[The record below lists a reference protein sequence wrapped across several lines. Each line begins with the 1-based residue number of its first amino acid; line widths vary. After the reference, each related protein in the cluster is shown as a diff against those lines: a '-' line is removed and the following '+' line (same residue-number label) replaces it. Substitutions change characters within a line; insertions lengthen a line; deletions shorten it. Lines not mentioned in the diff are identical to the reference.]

1 MATEFLVPSQTYLAS
16 GIHIGM
22 KQKSQHMRRFVYK
35 IRPDG
40 LAVMNL
46 QTIDERIRIAA
57 ALLGRAKSIAVVG
70 RKNISHT
77 AIEKFGEA
85 VGGRVIKG
93 RFMPG
98 TLTNPREKS
107 FFEADIMLVVDPLY
121 DHQAMDEAATAR
133 VPVIAVCGT
142 SNETND
148 IDLII
153 PANNKSAKSLAVLFW
168 ILAREVQKNRGQ
180 LQKDEDFAFKITDF
194 VREGAL
200 DESASAAASEERAA
214 RAPRRGG
221 ARRVTR
227 RR

>member
-46 QTIDERIRIAA
+46 QLIDERIRIAA
-57 ALLGRAKSIAVVG
+57 AHLARAKNVLVVG

-85 VGGRVIKG
+85 TGAKVIKG

-98 TLTNPREKS
+98 TLTNPREKA
-107 FFEADIMLVVDPLY
+107 FFEADAVLIVDPLY

-133 VPVIAVCGT
+133 VPMVAVCGT
-142 SNETND
+142 SNETNG
-148 IDLII
+148 IDFII
-153 PANNKSAKSLAVLFW
+153 PANNKSAKSLGVLFW
-168 ILAREVQKNRGQ
+168 VLAREVLKARGQ
-180 LQKDEDFAFKITDF
+180 LQSDDAFAFKITDF
-194 VREGAL
+194 IKEGAFE
-200 DESASAAASEERAA
+200 DMNAVAAVSEQRAA

-221 ARRVTR
+221 RPKHRE
-227 RR
+227 

>member
-46 QTIDERIRIAA
+46 QMIDGKIRVAA
-57 ALLGRAKSIAVVG
+57 AFLARAKNIMVVS
-70 RKNISHT
+70 RKNIAHT

-85 VGGRVIKG
+85 IGAKVIRG

-98 TLTNPREKS
+98 TLTNPRDKD
-107 FFEADIMLVVDPLY
+107 FFEADAVVIVDPMY

-133 VPVIAVCGT
+133 VPMVAVCGT

-148 IDLII
+148 IDVII
-153 PANNKSAKSLAVLFW
+153 PANNKSAKSIAVLFW
-168 ILAREVQKNRGQ
+168 VLAREILKNRGQ
-180 LQKDEDFAFKITDF
+180 LQKDEDFAYKISDF
-194 VREGAL
+194 IKEGAF
-200 DESASAAASEERAA
+200 DESGPVAYAAEQQAE
-214 RAPRRGG
+214 RAPRRG
-221 ARRVTR
+221 RRPER
-227 RR
+227 RK